1 MLILLE
7 LAICLQFLLDL
18 TVAQLGGSLPGIHE
32 TLGSISAIAQ
42 IDVMV
47 PIGTLSTQQVVGR
60 GWQAQGHAS
69 AISWVETGLGYVR
82 PCLKKTAFILT
93 YSVFLSSGV
102 TSSNSHMLF
111 PRGYKN
117 VTGLMHD
124 HKKNP
129 FKVLTLWVP
138 NIDTYVRIC
147 LVGGEGR
154 LYPKYTECPYIY
166 HRNSTEKG
174 W

>member
-60 GWQAQGHAS
+60 G
-69 AISWVETGLGYVR
+69 
-82 PCLKKTAFILT
+82 
-93 YSVFLSSGV
+93 
-102 TSSNSHMLF
+102 
-111 PRGYKN
+111 
-117 VTGLMHD
+117 
-124 HKKNP
+124 
-129 FKVLTLWVP
+129 
-138 NIDTYVRIC
+138 
-147 LVGGEGR
+147 
-154 LYPKYTECPYIY
+154 
-166 HRNSTEKG
+166 
-174 W
+174 